1 MKKLKDILNENMPPQ
16 RPLVQNQGM
25 IDRANP
31 QQAPQQAFA
40 KRNDV
45 RADPKVSKAISDAS
59 TEVNNLMDILDEVRQ
74 NIQSPMPQNLQM
86 AFQRLPLLQQMFA
99 NVTNNM
105 SQIQSYLAASGG
117 NPFPSPGQGQYS
129 ESVFHEHDYM
139 MDPTSQSGQREKQI
153 IQNLKA
159 IQMYSNEVKAKIDAG
174 DYRGA
179 FDYLSEL
186 VNKSRSAMM
195 TLKQYLQEKG

>member
-1 MKKLKDILNENMPPQ
+1 MKKLKDILLNENMPQ
-16 RPLVQNQGM
+16 AGFVQNQGM
-25 IDRANP
+25 MDKVNP
-31 QQAPQQAFA
+31 QQAGQQTFA

-45 RADPKVSKAISDAS
+45 RADPKVSKAISDAT
-59 TEVNNLMDILDEVRQ
+59 TEVNNLIDILDEVRQ
-74 NIQSPMPQNLQM
+74 NIQSPVPQNLQT

-105 SQIQSYLAASGG
+105 SQIQSYMASSGG
-117 NPFPSPGQGQYS
+117 NPFPSAGQGQYS

-139 MDPTSQSGQREKQI
+139 MDPTSQSGQKERQI

-159 IQMYSNEVKAKIDAG
+159 IQMYSNEVKAKIDAS

-179 FDYLSEL
+179 FDLLSEL
-186 VNKSRSAMM
+186 VNKSKVAMM